1 MINTLLA
8 ILLGVMVLGLTATI
22 VLLVVFLA
30 KLLWDYI
37 SGNY

>member
-8 ILLGVMVLGLTATI
+8 ILFGVMILGLTATI
-22 VLLVVFLA
+22 VLLVVFLT

-37 SGNY
+37 FGNY